1 MGNIMRLLLTGL
13 LFWWS
18 VAAAAEASIAIA
30 VHGGAGTITRDMMS
44 PEQEAAYR
52 AVMDQAVSSGY
63 AALEQGQSGI
73 DVVVSVIKVLE
84 DSPLFNAG
92 LGAVLTWEGHHE
104 LGASIMSGEDL
115 AAGAVAG
122 VKSIKNPIE
131 AARAVM
137 LFSPHVLLA
146 GDGADTFAG
155 EQGLE
160 RVDNSYFTTPRRR
173 EALERYKSAQL
184 RKPVDSKFGTVGV
197 VVLDRQ
203 GNLAAGTST
212 GGMTGKRWGR
222 VGDAPLIGAG
232 TYADNGSCAVSATGH
247 GEYFIRWQVASD
259 ICSRMKYT
267 GVSLQQ
273 AANEVIHDILV
284 PAGGEGGV
292 VAVDPEGNVAM
303 VFNTEGMYRASINAQ
318 GVKTIGIYKSDG
330 LE

>member
-1 MGNIMRLLLTGL
+1 MRLLLTGL

-18 VAAAAEASIAIA
+18 VAARAEAPIAIA
-30 VHGGAGTITRDMMS
+30 VHGGAGTITRNMMS
-44 PEQEAAYR
+44 SGQEAAYR

-63 AALEQGQSGI
+63 AALEQGQSGV
-73 DVVVSVIKVLE
+73 DVVVAVIKVLE

-104 LGASIMSGEDL
+104 LDASIMSGEDL

-146 GDGADTFAG
+146 GEGADTFAG

-160 RVDNSYFTTPRRR
+160 RVDNGYFTTPRRR
-173 EALERYKSAQL
+173 DALERYKSAHVV
-184 RKPVDSKFGTVGV
+184 KPADSKFGTVGV
-197 VVLDRQ
+197 VVLDQ
-203 GNLAAGTST
+203 EGNLAAGTST

-267 GVSLQQ
+267 GVSLEQ
-273 AANEVIHDILV
+273 AANEVIHDVLV
-284 PAGGEGGV
+284 SAGGEGGV
-292 VAVDPEGNVAM
+292 VAVDPQGNVAM
-303 VFNTEGMYRASINAQ
+303 VFNTEGMYRASIDAR
-318 GVKTIGIYKSDG
+318 GVKKIGIYKNEE

>member
-1 MGNIMRLLLTGL
+1 MRLILTGL

-18 VAAAAEASIAIA
+18 VASAAEVPIAIA
-30 VHGGAGTITRDMMS
+30 LHGGAGTITRDMMS

-52 AVMDQAVSSGY
+52 AIMDQAVSSGY
-63 AALEQGQSGI
+63 AELEQGQSGI
-73 DVVVSVIKVLE
+73 DVVVAVIKVLE

-104 LGASIMSGEDL
+104 LDASIMSGEDL

-160 RVDNSYFTTPRRR
+160 RVDNSYFTTPRRQ
-173 EALERYKSAQL
+173 EALERYKSTHVAQ
-184 RKPVDSKFGTVGV
+184 PVDSKFGTVGV
-197 VVLDRQ
+197 VVLDRE

-303 VFNTEGMYRASINAQ
+303 VFNTEGMYRASIDAQ
-318 GVKTIGIYKSDG
+318 GVKTIGIYKNEG

>member
-1 MGNIMRLLLTGL
+1 
-13 LFWWS
+13 
-18 VAAAAEASIAIA
+18 
-30 VHGGAGTITRDMMS
+30 
-44 PEQEAAYR
+44 
-52 AVMDQAVSSGY
+52 
-63 AALEQGQSGI
+63 
-73 DVVVSVIKVLE
+73 
-84 DSPLFNAG
+84 
-92 LGAVLTWEGHHE
+92 VLTWEGHHE
-104 LGASIMSGEDL
+104 LDASIMSGGDL

-146 GDGADTFAG
+146 GEGADAFAG

-173 EALERYKSAQL
+173 DALERYKSAHVG
-184 RKPVDSKFGTVGV
+184 KPVDSKFGTVGV
-197 VVLDRQ
+197 VVLDRE

-273 AANEVIHDILV
+273 AATAVIYDELV

-292 VAVDPEGNVAM
+292 IAVDPEGNVAM
-303 VFNTEGMYRASINAQ
+303 VFNTEGMYRASIDAR
-318 GVKTIGIYKSDG
+318 GVKTIGIYKNEG